1 MPPRIFIIYPSIS
14 LSTMEPFVCVTI
26 NRESYMVADYTER
39 CPVVDNTW
47 APLAW
52 WAGFFFF
59 VYVVGIPVRS

>member
-1 MPPRIFIIYPSIS
+1 
-14 LSTMEPFVCVTI
+14 
-26 NRESYMVADYTER
+26 MVADYTER